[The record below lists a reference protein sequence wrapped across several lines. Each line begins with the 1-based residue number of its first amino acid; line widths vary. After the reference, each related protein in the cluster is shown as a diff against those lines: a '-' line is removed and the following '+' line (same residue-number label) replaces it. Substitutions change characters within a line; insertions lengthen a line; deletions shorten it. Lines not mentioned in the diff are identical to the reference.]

1 VLAGRQAAEAGIPD
15 PPHLVIATGLN
26 DTARTPQVEC
36 RATVLV
42 VLVIGNEGLDEFHAT
57 CSATA
62 STG

>member
-1 VLAGRQAAEAGIPD
+1 
-15 PPHLVIATGLN
+15 VIATGLN